1 MRSTPTRPRNL
12 LRMGGIGGWEGGG
25 GGSFLLCLFQEGVTQ
40 RWRSSGLSSGLWELP
55 WKG

>member
-12 LRMGGIGGWEGGG
+12 LRKGRGG

-40 RWRSSGLSSGLWELP
+40 CWRSSGLSSGLWELH

>member
-25 GGSFLLCLFQEGVTQ
+25 GEAFFCASSRKES
-40 RWRSSGLSSGLWELP
+40 RSAGAAPG
-55 WKG
+55 